1 MNGELDFQ
9 LVKDESAGASFDC
22 SNETINKY
30 VRDGYYNTL
39 LQCAYMYSIS
49 AGGRILGFYQIMFR
63 EIEAEDLS
71 SDETFHDGGLKDGV
85 ISAVHIRFLAVDKRF
100 HKNKIGTNTL
110 RVIIKRVLEFAQ
122 FWPIR
127 VITIDALND
136 LVEWYKEMGFV
147 VAMKNTPSQN
157 GVSTLMYYVCDVF
170 AEELEK
176 YEAEYLADNC

>member
-1 MNGELDFQ
+1 M
-9 LVKDESAGASFDC
+9 
-22 SNETINKY
+22 
-30 VRDGYYNTL
+30 
-39 LQCAYMYSIS
+39 
-49 AGGRILGFYQIMFR
+49 
-63 EIEAEDLS
+63 
-71 SDETFHDGGLKDGV
+71 
-85 ISAVHIRFLAVDKRF
+85 
-100 HKNKIGTNTL
+100 